1 MEVPVAHIAAAGVS
15 DAENEKEEQL
25 SDQLGEEDDH
35 VGGDERE
42 DAEASHSSSAA
53 EVSGGKVNNDVEDG
67 HQHAEVEDNDLP
79 MGDKPYLDQSRCP
92 KKGEVVSFREGG
104 DFGHWIEA
112 RITSALQCSN
122 RDAILLQCPWR
133 V

>member
-42 DAEASHSSSAA
+42 DAEASHSSSA
-53 EVSGGKVNNDVEDG
+53 
-67 HQHAEVEDNDLP
+67 
-79 MGDKPYLDQSRCP
+79 GD
-92 KKGEVVSFREGG
+92 
-104 DFGHWIEA
+104 
-112 RITSALQCSN
+112 
-122 RDAILLQCPWR
+122 
-133 V
+133 

>member
-53 EVSGGKVNNDVEDG
+53 EVSGGEVNNDVEDG
-67 HQHAEVEDNDLP
+67 HQHADVEDNDLA
-79 MGDKPYLDQSRCP
+79 MEDEAYLDQSRRT
-92 KKGEVVSFREGG
+92 KKGDAVSFCEG
-104 DFGHWIEA
+104 GHWIEEKS
-112 RITSALQCSN
+112 TSALQCSN